1 MTPVRAFAR
10 IASGAM
16 DRVRSHVALA
26 DAASVGAGVRVFGS
40 LQVRCEGDLV
50 VGPRVVF
57 VSTPAP
63 IRIVVDPGAKLVVG
77 AGSVIESGAVLRAHG
92 RELIGLDERVG
103 AGCTIDDEGAAEGL
117 TVPDGTWLDDAEGIT
132 TPEVAAPGD
141 PRIDAIEDRIRDVI
155 GRVVPGASHAERGA
169 DLRLFKEWDSLA
181 ALRVLVALEREFRV
195 TLPHDLLVRD
205 PRLAGVTPHVL
216 EKAGPKPPEQG
227 AR

>member
-1 MTPVRAFAR
+1 VTPARAFAR

-16 DRVRSHVALA
+16 DRIRSHVALA

-40 LQVRCEGDLV
+40 LQLRCDGDLV
-50 VGPRVVF
+50 VGPGVVF
-57 VSTPAP
+57 VSTPVP
-63 IRIVVDPGAKLVVG
+63 IRIIVDPGAKLVVG

-92 RELIGLDERVG
+92 SVVIGRNVRVG
-103 AGCTIDDEGAAEGL
+103 AGRTVDDEGVAEGFAL
-117 TVPDGTWLDDAEGIT
+117 PEGTWLDDAAASAT
-132 TPEVAAPGD
+132 AEVAAHDD
-141 PRIDAIEDRIRDVI
+141 PRIDAIEDRIRGVI
-155 GRVVPGASHAERGA
+155 GRVVPGASQVERGA

-205 PRLAGVTPHVL
+205 PRLAGVTAQVL
-216 EKAGPKPPEQG
+216 EKTGPASREEG

>member
-1 MTPVRAFAR
+1 MTPARAFAR

-16 DRVRSHVALA
+16 DRIRSHVVLA

-40 LQVRCEGDLV
+40 PRVRCDGDLV
-50 VGPRVVF
+50 VGPGVVL

-63 IRIVVDPGAKLVVG
+63 IRIVVDPGAKLVIG
-77 AGSVIESGAVLRAHG
+77 AGSVIESGAVLRAHARVVIG
-92 RELIGLDERVG
+92 RNVRVG
-103 AGCTIDDEGAAEGL
+103 AGCTIDDEGVAEG
-117 TVPDGTWLDDAEGIT
+117 VAVADGTWLDDAAAT
-132 TPEVAAPGD
+132 AAAEVVAPGD
-141 PRIDAIEDRIRDVI
+141 ARVDAIEDRIRGVI
-155 GRVVPGASHAERGA
+155 GRVVPSALQAERDA

-181 ALRVLVALEREFRV
+181 ALRVLVALEREFSV

-216 EKAGPKPPEQG
+216 DKAGRTPREEG